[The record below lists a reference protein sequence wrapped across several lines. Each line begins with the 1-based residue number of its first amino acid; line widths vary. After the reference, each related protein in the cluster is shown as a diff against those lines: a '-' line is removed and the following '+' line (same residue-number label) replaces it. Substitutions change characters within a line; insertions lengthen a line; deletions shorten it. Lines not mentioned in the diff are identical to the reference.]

1 VHTDGSCSNN
11 SSDEVRAGS
20 GIWFDPDDPRNM
32 AFRMPE
38 EVMRKGTQQSVEM
51 IRIAGGIPR

>member
-1 VHTDGSCSNN
+1 
-11 SSDEVRAGS
+11 VRAGS